1 MTGLKLM
8 KMVGTLLEDLEE
20 AIEPEE
26 VETMM
31 ESIDHPE
38 WANVDGV
45 ATNIVDAE
53 ATKCAVEA
61 AMSLEEVTEITE
73 EEVISEIEEG
83 LDSMAIDQKEEA
95 ILEIDHIEAVAMTVD
110 LIVVDTIDLKE
121 EDMIIDLPE
130 ILMLTDTI
138 DLITNMEK
146 EDLSVGIE
154 DLTEVIEALLD
165 QIVVLTEVIEAVE
178 NEEAENTSKV
188 ETMMRETATRLVLL
202 WSTKD
207 LEEET
212 LTAK

>member
-1 MTGLKLM
+1 M

-188 ETMMRETATRLVLL
+188 ETMMRETATRLVLQ

>member
-1 MTGLKLM
+1 MM

-26 VETMM
+26 VEIMM
-31 ESIDHPE
+31 ETTDHPE

-95 ILEIDHIEAVAMTVD
+95 ILEIDHIEVVAMTVD

-138 DLITNMEK
+138 DLIMNMEK

-178 NEEAENTSKV
+178 NEEAENTSEV

>member
-95 ILEIDHIEAVAMTVD
+95 ILEIDHIEAVAMTVV